1 MARVLFDGELDV
13 HYGFGFIH
21 GRDDEA
27 PDLDESR
34 VGQTNGLL
42 GTAAPGCLS
51 LMFGLHTGPEP
62 LRVEWT
68 ETAPPIDTTWEE
80 VVEGSVDFG
89 TTELL
94 LAAFEEF
101 IDIDLPV
108 TGPHR
113 ARFNAMGMD
122 AANEMD
128 SRDTAESAPDRY
140 LLQLWPAGLPA
151 DAVIRQTSDIAAYW
165 HRVARGE
172 AD

>member
-1 MARVLFDGELDV
+1 MARVLFDGELSV

-21 GRDDEA
+21 GRDEES

-42 GTAAPGCLS
+42 GTAAPGALS

-68 ETAPPIDTTWEE
+68 EAAPPLGTSWEE
-80 VVEGSVDFG
+80 VVEGSLDFD

-101 IDIDLPV
+101 IDIRPPS
-108 TGPHR
+108 GRP
-113 ARFNAMGMD
+113 
-122 AANEMD
+122 
-128 SRDTAESAPDRY
+128 APCPFQRHGY
-140 LLQLWPAGLPA
+140 G
-151 DAVIRQTSDIAAYW
+151 RS
-165 HRVARGE
+165 E
-172 AD
+172 